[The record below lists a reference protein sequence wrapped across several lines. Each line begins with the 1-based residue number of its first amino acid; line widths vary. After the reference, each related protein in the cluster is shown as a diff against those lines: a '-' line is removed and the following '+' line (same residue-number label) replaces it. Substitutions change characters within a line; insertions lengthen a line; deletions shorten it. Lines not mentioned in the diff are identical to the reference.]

1 MTVLTEI
8 FLREQH
14 ADHLPVRVHAELDRL
29 HIRRQETARPF
40 PE

>member
-1 MTVLTEI
+1 MAVLTET

-14 ADHLPVRVHAELDRL
+14 ANRLPVRVRAELDRL
-29 HIRRQETARPF
+29 HIRRQETARPS